1 MKSFD
6 IDSLSTSIEQTLAR
20 AKQAGVTAEIHA
32 HLEQGFSAQARM
44 RQSENLEYN
53 QDNDLTITVYAGQQ
67 QGSVSTS
74 DTRAE
79 ALADAMDTAIRMAR
93 YAQPDP
99 AAGLAPAD
107 LLSKK
112 TLPIDCYF
120 PWEITPTAAMQLAI
134 DCDTQGLDFDP
145 RITNSEGATVS
156 THQMLT
162 LYGNTEDFLGHYHRT
177 RHSLSSVL
185 VAEQNKQMQRDYYYF
200 TAVDPTNLPSIKMIA
215 DTAARNTV
223 QRLAPRIIKTQT
235 APVIFAADMAR
246 GLLGN
251 FVKAISGSSLYRQS
265 SFLLDRLNQ
274 EIFPTWFNISEQ
286 PHLARALGSAPFD
299 NNGIATY
306 EKKIIEN
313 GVLTTYALDIYAA
326 RKLNLQ
332 STANAGGIHNLVVQP
347 GEKSLV
353 DLLKQMHTGLLVSE
367 IMGHGASI
375 VTGDYSQGAAGF
387 WVENGEI
394 QYPVA
399 EITIAGNLLEMFK
412 NIDAVGNDVDVRGN
426 IRTPSILISNMM
438 IGGE

>member
-1 MKSFD
+1 MTNFD
-6 IDSLSTSIEQTLAR
+6 TDKLSTIIEQTLKL
-20 AKQAGVTAEIHA
+20 AKKAGVTAEIHA

-53 QDNDLTITVYAGQQ
+53 KDNDISITVYAGQQ

-74 DTRAE
+74 DTRAD
-79 ALADAMDTAIRMAR
+79 ALADAMDTAIRLAR

-99 AAGLAPAD
+99 AAGLAPAN
-107 LLSKK
+107 LLAKK
-112 TLPIDCYF
+112 IVPIDSYF
-120 PWEITPTAAMQLAI
+120 PWDITPTDAMQLAI

-162 LYGNTEDFLGHYHRT
+162 LYGNTEDFLGHYRRT
-177 RHSLSSVL
+177 RHSISSVL
-185 VAEQNKQMQRDYYYF
+185 VAEHNKQMQRDYYYF
-200 TAVDPTNLPSIKMIA
+200 TAVDPNDLPSIKIIA

-223 QRLAPRIIKTQT
+223 QRLAPRIVKTQT

-251 FVKAISGSSLYRQS
+251 FVKAISGGSLYRQS

-274 EIFPTWFNISEQ
+274 EIFPTWFNMSEQ

-299 NNGIATY
+299 NNGLATY
-306 EKKIIEN
+306 EKKIIDQ
-313 GVLTTYALDIYAA
+313 GVLTTYALDVYAA
-326 RKLNLQ
+326 RKLKMQ
-332 STANAGGIHNLVVQP
+332 PTANAGGIHNLVVQL
-347 GEKSLV
+347 GDKSLV
-353 DLLKQMHTGLLVSE
+353 DLLKQMDTGLLVTE

-387 WVENGEI
+387 WVENGAI

-412 NIDAVGNDVDVRGN
+412 NIVAVGNDVDVRGN
-426 IRTPSILISNMM
+426 IRTPSLLISNMM

>member
-1 MKSFD
+1 MTSFD
-6 IDSLSTSIEQTLAR
+6 TDSLSTLIEQTLAR
-20 AKQAGVTAEIHA
+20 AKKAGVTAEIHA

-74 DTRAE
+74 DLRAE

-99 AAGLAPAD
+99 AAGLASAD
-107 LLSKK
+107 LLAKK

-120 PWEITPTAAMQLAI
+120 PWDITPTVAMQLAI
-134 DCDTQGLDFDP
+134 DCDTQGLAFDP
-145 RITNSEGATVS
+145 RISNSEGASVS

-162 LYGNTEDFLGHYHRT
+162 LYGNTDDFLGHYRRT
-177 RHSLSSVL
+177 RHSISSVL
-185 VAEQNKQMQRDYYYF
+185 VAEANKQMQRDYYYF
-200 TAVDPTNLPSIKMIA
+200 TAVDHTDLPSIKTIA

-251 FVKAISGSSLYRQS
+251 FVKAISGGALYRQS

-274 EIFPTWFNISEQ
+274 EIFPTWFNLDEQ
-286 PHLARALGSAPFD
+286 PHLSRALGSAPFD
-299 NNGIATY
+299 NNGLATY
-306 EKKIIEN
+306 DKKIIDQ
-313 GVLTTYALDIYAA
+313 GVLTTYALDVYAA
-326 RKLNLQ
+326 RKLNMQ
-332 STANAGGIHNLVVQP
+332 PTANAGGIHNLVVTS
-347 GEKSLV
+347 GDKSLA
-353 DLLKQMHTGLLVSE
+353 DLLKQMDTGLLVTE

-412 NIDAVGNDVDVRGN
+412 NIIAVANDVDVRGN
-426 IRTPSILISNMM
+426 IRTPSVLISQMM